1 MRKTINDI
9 INVNITTWKGRDMY
23 LPLMLSHL
31 LKSQTLLPDNVY
43 IWLSNEEYSSTPDHI
58 LNLEKGYDNLHIK
71 YVKDNIYCHKRWEI
85 FKCENSS

>member
-43 IWLSNEEYSSTPDHI
+43 IWLSIVQHQI
-58 LNLEKGYDNLHIK
+58 
-71 YVKDNIYCHKRWEI
+71 IY
-85 FKCENSS
+85 